1 MEVSSGL
8 LFVGVAL
15 TLLGA
20 FLVYLSLR
28 AGPREV
34 DAKAVGVIF
43 IGPSPIILG
52 GGRKWIIAALGV
64 TAIIMLYMI
73 SKQIRPDLI
82 GW

>member
-1 MEVSSGL
+1 MEVSSGI

-28 AGPREV
+28 AGLGELDV
-34 DAKAVGVIF
+34 KAGGVIF
-43 IGPSPIILG
+43 IGSIPIMVG

-64 TAIIMLYMI
+64 TAIMMLYMI
-73 SKQIRPDLI
+73 SKQVRPDLI

>member
-1 MEVSSGL
+1 MEVSSGI

-28 AGPREV
+28 AGPREL

-43 IGPSPIILG
+43 IGPIPSY
-52 GGRKWIIAALGV
+52 WGV
-64 TAIIMLYMI
+64 A
-73 SKQIRPDLI
+73 
-82 GW
+82 GNG